1 MLSVQLYTVNS
12 TANTPT
18 AIDAVLA
25 LLDFT
30 GSVDVSRTI
39 GPANWYTLN
48 KQMLAGTE
56 SVSFPREDIEGR
68 PFTSARG
75 IAKLRRKESVLTVS
89 FRRAEAPKLSL
100 LHQALRNDVPPQAAG
115 FYISCVRLS
124 FGPSDIFIP
133 TEDKE
138 GQEDVE
144 LIDLAQFIFSIS
156 CDRFGGRL
164 DAFKE
169 ALQVVPQFI
178 QFRSELEQ
186 VTGPLTLHFSR

>member
-89 FRRAEAPKLSL
+89 F
-100 LHQALRNDVPPQAAG
+100 HQALRNDVPPQAAG